1 VERPVAGAPADAPAD
16 AGAHARPNAHA
27 RALALLTG
35 RAFSVEELRRRL
47 ARHGHPATEIE
58 GEIERLVQ
66 VGLIDDHKFARQFA
80 RSRLAS
86 GGTAP
91 RRIRQELARRG
102 VQRGIADPAVDDV
115 LADEA
120 IDLAASIEQLARRR
134 ANALAKLDP
143 HVQRRRL
150 YAYLARRGY
159 DADAVSRAVASV
171 IGEAEPA
178 LPRRLERREGK
189 GERRPTK

>member
-1 VERPVAGAPADAPAD
+1 MDRL
-16 AGAHARPNAHA
+16 NAHT
-27 RALALLTG
+27 RALGLLAG

-47 ARHGHPATEIE
+47 ARHGHDAAEIDSE
-58 GEIERLVQ
+58 MERLVQ
-66 VGLIDDHKFARQFA
+66 VGLIDDHAFARQFA

-102 VQRGIADPAVDDV
+102 VQRGIADAAVEDV
-115 LADEA
+115 LTDEA
-120 IDLAASIEQLARRR
+120 IDLTASIEQLARRR
-134 ANALAKLDP
+134 AGALAQLDP

-159 DADAVSRAVASV
+159 DPDAVARAVVSV
-171 IGEAEPA
+171 VGEAKPPA
-178 LPRRLERREGK
+178 THRQRPGARRTR
-189 GERRPTK
+189 